1 VRQSAEARYFSGV
14 SDLRSHLAPIESPDL
29 WRRIN
34 PHLSITSSPFAGPK
48 AEYEF
53 SARDHRFPPELVEI
67 ALWTVKA
74 LPGWEDMVPDNVC

>member
-1 VRQSAEARYFSGV
+1 LPGFLVRKY
-14 SDLRSHLAPIESPDL
+14 
-29 WRRIN
+29 
-34 PHLSITSSPFAGPK
+34 SPFAGPK